1 MDLFEATRKSMAPLS
16 ERMRCDRLE
25 DFLGQEHLLAPGSLL
40 TRAIKA
46 DRLGSCIFY
55 GPPGTG
61 KTTLAHVIASTTQSG
76 YASLNAVSSG
86 VADAKK
92 VIEDAKNLLALYGKK
107 TYLLLD
113 ECHRWSKAQSDCVL
127 SAIEKGEI
135 IFIGSTTE
143 NPYVSM
149 TKAIVSRCRVFEFKP
164 LTPANVRTGLL
175 RAVTNKEKGLGNY
188 KLEVLPEA
196 LEHFVYISNGDMR
209 TALNALELAAL
220 TTDPDQ
226 NGKIIVT
233 QETAEQSAQRRA
245 MSVDESTYY
254 DILSAFCKSLRGS
267 DADAALY
274 YAMRLINAGCDPLL
288 IARRMIAHAAE
299 DVGMADPNALNVA
312 VSATFAYERM
322 GLPEGRLPL
331 CEAIIYICQAPKSNS
346 VVNALYAA
354 DEASK
359 RAEDE
364 GIPDYLR
371 DKNYKQSPDK
381 SYKYPHDYGGWVA
394 QQYLPDSLKNER
406 FYFPSANGAE
416 KGAVVKKL
424 KGDAQGKESI

>member
-1 MDLFEATRKSMAPLS
+1 MAPLS
-16 ERMRCDRLE
+16 ERMRCERLE

-61 KTTLAHVIASTTQSG
+61 KTTLAHIIASTTHSG

-92 VIEDAKNLLALYGKK
+92 VIEDAKNLLSLYGKK

-113 ECHRWSKAQSDCVL
+113 ECHRWNKAQSDCVL

-135 IFIGSTTE
+135 VFIGSTTE

-149 TKAIVSRCRVFEFKP
+149 TRAIVSRCRVFEFKP
-164 LTPANVRTGLL
+164 LSPANVRAGLL
-175 RAVTNKEKGLGNY
+175 RAISDKEKGLGNY

-220 TTDPDQ
+220 TTDPDK
-226 NGKIIVT
+226 NGKITVT
-233 QETAEQSAQRRA
+233 AEIAEQSAQRRV
-245 MSVDESTYY
+245 MSVDETTYY

-299 DVGMADPNALNVA
+299 DVGMADPNALQIA
-312 VSATFAYERM
+312 VSAMQAYERM

-346 VVNALYAA
+346 VVMALAAA

-359 RAEDE
+359 RAEDA
-364 GIPDYLR
+364 GIPNYLR
-371 DKNYKQSPDK
+371 DNNYKQSPDT
-381 SYKYPHDYGGWVA
+381 SYKYPHDYGGWVE

-406 FYFPSANGAE
+406 FYFPSDNGAE
-416 KGAVVKKL
+416 KGAVIKKL
-424 KGDAQGKESI
+424 KSGKQGQQ

>member
-1 MDLFEATRKSMAPLS
+1 MDLFDATRKSMAPLS
-16 ERMRCDRLE
+16 ERMRCTRLE
-25 DFLGQEHLLAPGSLL
+25 DFLGQEHLLSPGSLL

-61 KTTLAHVIASTTQSG
+61 KTTLANVIASTTNCG

-92 VIEDAKNLLALYGKK
+92 VIEDAKNLLALHGKK

-127 SAIEKGEI
+127 PAIEKGEI
-135 IFIGSTTE
+135 VFIGSTTE
-143 NPYVSM
+143 NPFVSM
-149 TKAIVSRCRVFEFKP
+149 TRAILSRCRVFEFKP
-164 LTPANVRTGLL
+164 LSPENIRIGLL
-175 RAVTNKEKGLGNY
+175 RAISDKEKGLGNY
-188 KLEVLPEA
+188 NLEVLPEA

-209 TALNALELAAL
+209 TALNALELAVL
-220 TTDPDQ
+220 TTDPDK
-226 NGKIIVT
+226 NGKIVIT
-233 QETAEQSAQRRA
+233 AQIAEQSSQNRVL
-245 MSVDESTYY
+245 SVDETTYY

-299 DVGMADPNALNVA
+299 DVGLADPNALPIA
-312 VSATFAYERM
+312 VSAMLAYERM

-331 CEAIIYICQAPKSNS
+331 CEAIIYICQAEKSNS
-346 VVNALYAA
+346 VVKALYAA

-359 RAEDE
+359 RAEDA

-371 DKNYKQSPDK
+371 ENSYKQSPDK
-381 SYKYPHDYGGWVA
+381 SYKYPHEYGGWVE

-406 FYFPSANGAE
+406 FYFPSDNGAE
-416 KGAVVKKL
+416 KGAVIRKL
-424 KGDAQGKESI
+424 RKD